1 MTGHIA
7 TSGIHHDR
15 CMMLLLS
22 IRATQSI
29 MSVQQHPSGPW
40 VGEIVASV
48 KGQELIWV
56 ESLLDNCKTH
66 MFCLTC
72 ILWYSSCM
80 KNLTAMAWEM
90 KKGVNGVKKKCKLTD
105 IIIELSQL
113 ITLKGPHVRIS
124 VANMKASVK
133 LSTECKS
140 YLKCSQCIV
149 FLSCLLKLACLPDSP
164 SPSQS
169 KALCSQC

>member
-1 MTGHIA
+1 M
-7 TSGIHHDR
+7 
-15 CMMLLLS
+15 
-22 IRATQSI
+22 
-29 MSVQQHPSGPW
+29 VQQLHEELDSYGMRNEKR
-40 VGEIVASV
+40 GEW
-48 KGQELIWV
+48 G
-56 ESLLDNCKTH
+56 
-66 MFCLTC
+66 
-72 ILWYSSCM
+72 
-80 KNLTAMAWEM
+80 
-90 KKGVNGVKKKCKLTD
+90 KKKCKLTD

-140 YLKCSQCIV
+140 NLKCSQCIV